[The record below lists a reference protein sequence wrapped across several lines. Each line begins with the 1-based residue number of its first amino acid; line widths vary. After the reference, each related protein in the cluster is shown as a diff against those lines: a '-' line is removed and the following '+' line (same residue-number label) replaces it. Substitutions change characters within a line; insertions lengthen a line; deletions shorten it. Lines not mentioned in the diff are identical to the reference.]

1 MRPDE
6 AQMEDG
12 RPTPPTGSAIA
23 EFFRARWRGEAPFGL
38 LFWRDM
44 VVTGTAVN
52 VAATLLAVALLGAGT
67 SLPLVLTVHFLP
79 LPYNIFL
86 FVAIWRSAKRAAG
99 WAAHAAPLA
108 AAAWLVLAAV
118 I

>member
-1 MRPDE
+1 MD
-6 AQMEDG
+6 DG
-12 RPTPPTGSAIA
+12 RPTLSTGSAIA
-23 EFFRARWRGEAPFGL
+23 EFFRARWRGAAPLGL

-44 VVTGTAVN
+44 AVVGTAVN
-52 VAATLLAVALLGAGT
+52 VAATLLAVALLGAGA
-67 SLPLVLTVHFLP
+67 SLPLVLAVHFLP

-86 FVAIWRSAKRAAG
+86 FVAVWRSAGRAAG